1 MQVLSLCKYYIGVL
15 NESTSIF
22 VTALII
28 NQSLEMSLKY
38 MSLSSKNL
46 KSIAEQFPVND
57 QCLYL
62 NHAAVAP
69 WPKCTRDAVQEFAQ
83 ENCQTGAQGYLTWLK
98 KEQSLRTKLA
108 KLIGSKNEDCVA
120 LVKNTSEALSIVA
133 YGLDW
138 QAGDVV
144 LISDDEF
151 PSNRIVWESLAQKF
165 GVIVKQVH
173 ISAEDPE
180 KEILAAINASAANPT
195 TKPKLISISA
205 VQYASGIKLN
215 LAKLGHACKENDV
228 LFCVDAIQA
237 VGAMEFKCDEWHID
251 FAMADGHKW
260 MLGPEGLGFLFVKQN
275 HIHTLNLYQYG
286 WHMIEGA
293 GDFSIKNWQPANSAK
308 RFECGSPNMLAGY
321 ALEAS
326 TDLLLNMGLENVA
339 EAIEKNHDYLLHKLK
354 ALGAEI
360 LSPLDA
366 NVRAGIL
373 TFRFASID
381 SAELYQNLMKNNVVC
396 ANRGGGVRFSPHFHT
411 TKDCMDKAIAVLV
424 RLIKLK

>member
-1 MQVLSLCKYYIGVL
+1 
-15 NESTSIF
+15 
-22 VTALII
+22 
-28 NQSLEMSLKY
+28 MSSKY
-38 MSLSSKNL
+38 MPLSPENFKTQ
-46 KSIAEQFPVND
+46 AEFVADQFPVNE
-57 QCLYL
+57 QCMYL

-69 WPKCTRDAVQEFAQ
+69 WPKCTSEAVQEFAK

-98 KEQSLRTKLA
+98 KEQSLRSKLA
-108 KLIGSKNEDCVA
+108 KLVGSKNEECVA

-133 YGLDW
+133 YGLEW
-138 QAGDVV
+138 QAGDII

-165 GVIVKQVH
+165 GIIVKQVAINAQH
-173 ISAEDPE
+173 PE
-180 KEILAAINASAANPT
+180 AEILAAINSKT
-195 TKPKLISISA
+195 DKPKMISVSA

-215 LAKLGHACKENDV
+215 LEKLGLACKENNV

-260 MLGPEGLGFLFVKQN
+260 MLGPEGLGFFFVKET
-275 HIHTLNLYQYG
+275 HIKKLKLYQYG

-293 GDFSIKNWQPANSAK
+293 GDFSIKDWQPAKNAK

-326 TDLLLNMGLENVA
+326 TDLLLQVGLDNVA
-339 EAIEKNHDYLLHKLK
+339 AAIEVNHAYLLAKLQG
-354 ALGAEI
+354 LGAEI
-360 LSPLDA
+360 LSPIEP

-373 TFRFASID
+373 TFRFSGIN
-381 SAELYQNLMKNNVVC
+381 SAQLYQKLMANDVVC

-411 TKDCMDKAIAVLV
+411 TKESMDKAIRTLST
-424 RLIKLK
+424 LIT